1 MVEALIIV
9 RNAKVNMKKIIG
21 ITGGISCGKSS
32 VTNIIKELGFTIIDC
47 DKISYELT
55 LKGNSIYNEILRVF
69 GIDYLN
75 NNQEIDR
82 KKLGQ
87 LVFNNKDAKEK
98 LNSISHPL
106 IIEELKRQIGLN
118 NGIIFLEIPL
128 LFETKLEYLCDVI
141 ICVYVDKETQIIRLM
156 NRDNIDREFAIK
168 KINSQMDL
176 SVKKELSDYVIY
188 NDKELNNTKEQII
201 NIIKEL

>member
-176 SVKKELSDYVIY
+176 SVKKALSDYVIY